1 MGLVEKMTSRH
12 GDAKEEFNTNVPNKE
27 DRKKA
32 RRGRIEKRHAPE
44 DRNIEDASV
53 NTQGA
58 SKTGGQQVS
67 DSLLHL
73 DRRKHTGLQEMTQLR
88 VKTDTNEAK
97 RRTTDEEI
105 RKDRLTKLQQEA
117 FASAKA
123 NAAIDMKWSE
133 LLTKDIPQEL
143 HRDISFQ
150 NESCAAVIRSK
161 DELIAEFQR
170 QLRAKDEEYVR
181 ALRQQSE
188 DVTDFLQRIRSEFK
202 ELQTEYDREIELIDD
217 AYTEERERII
227 SEHVGEIDSMFEHR
241 RNKEMQYKE
250 TKQKR
255 EEQYQKDIEDLINK
269 GADQYSKLKTELEL
283 NIQTLKQQLE
293 EIRSTYQL
301 NTEKLD
307 YNYRV
312 LTELDVEKNAEL
324 ARYKRKLTKLKDTLS
339 VLVTKHTEM
348 SASDQKTNAELTSDY
363 RSLTRK
369 YKELQA
375 KFRHFE
381 VSDTQKY
388 DEVWLMHEEEAK
400 DLIDKL
406 LKADKLI
413 TENFLGWNWLAP
425 DMAALQQV
433 LGKQGNL
440 GNPTG
445 SAPGS
450 AGADMGEG
458 GGMAGE
464 EKGGDVVAGEE
475 VEKEQAVV
483 KSKTKKMVPGAR
495 IRGMM
500 KLLASEATFLINA
513 DVQASLEAMPDD
525 EAEIGR
531 AEAMLKV
538 LGVKSEES
546 LQKLTNYFFRE
557 NQYLSMIQ
565 NGDVDAAEEME
576 AELRLHNA
584 PEDVSELRNMINAE
598 DVIYAIRNYM
608 EDMTIEG
615 APRSAPRAAQG
626 GKATEEDIRIGQK
639 RLQSMRGFWVNL
651 AQIVSDEA
659 IEVWQQLERDCKGMH
674 ELLNKRAANIAE
686 VDNLTQR
693 NAELKRLLNQYLGD
707 SRTNSSLQV
716 PPAQVMRVRPSAT
729 AAIKGKTGGGG
740 GPGEKKILLSKTH

>member
-1 MGLVEKMTSRH
+1 MSARH
-12 GDAKEEFNTNVPNKE
+12 GEAKGEEFNTNVSSKDE
-27 DRKKA
+27 RKKA

-44 DRNIEDASV
+44 DRSIEEVAGP
-53 NTQGA
+53 QGGNK
-58 SKTGGQQVS
+58 SGGQQVS

-88 VKTDTNEAK
+88 VKTDAGEAK
-97 RRTTDEEI
+97 RRLADEDI
-105 RKDRLTKLQQEA
+105 RKDRLSKLQQEA

-143 HRDISFQ
+143 HRDISLQ
-150 NESCAAVIRSK
+150 NESCSSVIRSK
-161 DELIAEFQR
+161 DDLISEFQR

-181 ALRQQSE
+181 ALRSQAE
-188 DVTDFLQRIRSEFK
+188 DVTDFLNRIRTEFK
-202 ELQTEYDREIELIDD
+202 ELQIEYDREIELIDD
-217 AYTEERERII
+217 AYSEERDRII
-227 SEHVGEIDSMFEHR
+227 GEHVGEIDAMFEHR
-241 RNKEMQYKE
+241 RSKEVLYKE

-255 EEQYQKDIEDLINK
+255 EEQYQKDVEDLINK
-269 GADQYSKLKTELEL
+269 GADQYSKLKTELEM

-293 EIRSTYQL
+293 EIRATYQL

-348 SASDQKTNAELTSDY
+348 SATDQKTNTELTSDY

-413 TENFLGWNWLAP
+413 SENFLGWSWLGP
-425 DMAALQQV
+425 DVAALQQV

-440 GNPTG
+440 GNPAG

-450 AGADMGEG
+450 AGGDGDLG
-458 GGMAGE
+458 GNGE
-464 EKGGDVVAGEE
+464 EADVDENA
-475 VEKEQAVV
+475 KEQLV
-483 KSKTKKMVPGAR
+483 KSKPKKTVSGAR
-495 IRGMM
+495 IRGVM
-500 KLLASEATFLINA
+500 KLLASEANFLINA
-513 DVQASLEAMPDD
+513 DVQKSIESMPDD
-525 EAEIGR
+525 EADILR

-546 LQKLTNYFFRE
+546 LQKLSNYFFRE
-557 NQYLSMIQ
+557 NQYLTMIQ
-565 NGDVDAAEEME
+565 NGEIEAAEEME
-576 AELRLHNA
+576 AELRLLNA
-584 PEDVSELRNMINAE
+584 PDDVAELRNLISAE
-598 DVIYAIRNYM
+598 DVVYAIRNYM

-615 APRSAPRAAQG
+615 APRSAPRAQS

-639 RLQSMRGFWVNL
+639 RLNSMRNFWLNL
-651 AQIVSDEA
+651 AQVVSDESV
-659 IEVWQQLERDCKGMH
+659 EVWQQLERDCKGLH
-674 ELLNKRAANIAE
+674 ELLNKRATNIAE
-686 VDNLTQR
+686 VDQLSQR

-707 SRTNSSLQV
+707 SRTNGALQV

-729 AAIKGKTGGGG
+729 AGIKGANKTGGGG
-740 GPGEKKILLSKTH
+740 GAVGKGKVLLSQTH